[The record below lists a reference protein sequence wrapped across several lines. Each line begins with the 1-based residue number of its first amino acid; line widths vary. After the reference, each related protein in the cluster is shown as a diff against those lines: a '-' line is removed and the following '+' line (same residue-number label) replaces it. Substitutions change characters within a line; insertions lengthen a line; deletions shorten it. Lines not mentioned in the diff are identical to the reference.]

1 MRRFEA
7 LVRNHGASVP
17 VRAVSAGV
25 LITWA
30 LTVGTAVPAFAGS
43 AATKLCIPKAAR
55 KPVIGPTKGRCPR
68 KYKLVELGGTGEKGG
83 VGQVEALQFVAI
95 GAGTYTGGQVVSVPA
110 GSYGAEA
117 VAPENTISYGP
128 VNVLAHGVVAE
139 IHVSGRESLGAATS
153 DVHVSNLAGTQV
165 VGGVTGKVIPKGKVA
180 LLELTHIG
188 FQAGTDLYLQGGR
201 LYSAKGGTYWI
212 KVGISLPPR

>member
-7 LVRNHGASVP
+7 LAKRHGAIMP
-17 VRAVSAGV
+17 VRAVSVGV
-25 LITWA
+25 LILWGFTA
-30 LTVGTAVPAFAGS
+30 GNAVPAFAGS
-43 AATKLCIPKAAR
+43 AAIKLCIPKAAG
-55 KPVIGPTKGRCPR
+55 KPVVAPKKGRCPR

-83 VGQVEALQFVAI
+83 VGQVEALQFVAF
-95 GAGTYTGGQVVSVPA
+95 GAGVYTGGQVVSVPP
-110 GSYGAEA
+110 GSYGTEA
-117 VAPENTISYGP
+117 VSPENTISYGP
-128 VNVLAHGVVAE
+128 INVSAHGVVAE

-153 DVHVSNLAGTQV
+153 DVHVSNLAGTQT

-188 FQAGTDLYLQGGR
+188 FQAGTDLYLNGGK